1 MSEFIKI
8 LLSLSVSGALL
19 LLLILGLKPLYKNKF
34 SKRWQYYIWIVVA
47 LRFLLPFTPDT
58 TIIGSLFEKFDTTA
72 ITNEIPTTPNVP
84 VPADTGN
91 SKAEPIQTNREITT
105 AAMRE
110 PFNKYVCL
118 FFIWSALALVLFVRK
133 VTVYQGFI
141 QYIKAGNKEVSDIKI
156 LNLLSDCEEK
166 LNIKTRVE
174 LSCNPLIAS
183 PMLIGFF
190 RPRII
195 LPSHEWEDKEL
206 SYIFVHEL
214 IHYKQRDMF
223 YKWLIQIVVCVHWF
237 NPFVYLLE
245 KEVNKS
251 CELSCDEKVIS
262 VLDDTARREYGDILI
277 SFLKSNNLYKSSL
290 ASVTLT
296 EGAEQ
301 LKERL
306 GAIMKFRKKS
316 KVIIAITAIFTVAVC
331 ICFFVAGAYAAPST
345 ANEKNS
351 FMEAAADIFGN
362 DEEKKQFTE
371 IISASGEMIG
381 IIDNNKE
388 IERLVKQLDIE
399 SWNDMEQLP
408 EDIDLVYSYISYEV
422 IDEPIFLPDGIP
434 LVHMSTLELYISD
447 KGEYII
453 RDYDQEIETI
463 ARISEKAGRFLN
475 APEDLELNKNITAKD
490 ILDGWGLDFY
500 VPNGDIEN
508 ILDGWGLDFYVPNS
522 DIEKIDDIENAQYY
536 QGKTSFTEKELRKT
550 SKEQKIQFYGAD
562 QNTLLNEIDDISEIA
577 QYLNGL
583 ALDQWEYADN
593 APNPEEVECQIVR
606 FMLSR
611 DNKKELK
618 EMDTQILYKSNGNY
632 YIEEII
638 PGEYSDRGE
647 FITHYQVSEEIA
659 KYILSYIETASN

>member
-1 MSEFIKI
+1 MNKFIKI

-19 LLLILGLKPLYKNKF
+19 LLFILGLKPLYKNRF
-34 SKRWQYYIWIVVA
+34 SKRWQYYVWIIVA
-47 LRFLLPFTPDT
+47 LRFLLPLTPDT
-58 TIIGSLFEKFDTTA
+58 TIVGSLFEKFDTATVM
-72 ITNEIPTTPNVP
+72 NEIPTSPNTPVP
-84 VPADTGN
+84 VDTGN
-91 SKAEPIQTNREITT
+91 SKAEPIQTNREITA
-105 AAMRE
+105 AAMHE
-110 PFNKYVCL
+110 PFNIYVCL
-118 FFIWSALALVLFVRK
+118 FFIWSALALILFVRK
-133 VTVYQGFI
+133 ITVYQGFI

-174 LSCNPLIAS
+174 LSCNPLITS

-195 LPSHEWEDKEL
+195 LPVGKLEDKEL

-214 IHYKQRDMF
+214 THYKQRDMF
-223 YKWLIQIVVCVHWF
+223 YKWLIQIVVCIHWF
-237 NPFVYLLE
+237 NPFAYLLE

-262 VLDDTARREYGDILI
+262 ILDNTARREYGDTLI

-306 GAIMKFRKKS
+306 GAIMNFKKKS
-316 KVIIAITAIFTVAVC
+316 KAIIAVTAIFTVAVC
-331 ICFFVAGAYAAPST
+331 VCFLATGAYAAPSV
-345 ANEKNS
+345 ANEKKS
-351 FMEAAADIFGN
+351 FMEAATDIFGH

-388 IERLVKQLDIE
+388 IKKFVKQLDIE

-422 IDEPIFLPDGIP
+422 IDEPIFLQDGKQ
-434 LVHMSTLELYISD
+434 LVNKSTLEFYISS

-453 RDYDQEIETI
+453 RDYNQEIEAI

-500 VPNGDIEN
+500 VPN
-508 ILDGWGLDFYVPNS
+508 S
-522 DIEKIDDIENAQYY
+522 DIESVIEKTDDIETARYY
-536 QGKTSFTEKELRKT
+536 IGKTSFTEKELRKT

-618 EMDTQILYKSNGNY
+618 EMDTQILYKSDGNY

-638 PGEYSDRGE
+638 PGEYSDRGDI
-647 FITHYQVSEEIA
+647 ITHYQVSEEIA
-659 KYILSYIETASN
+659 KYILSYIEIASN

>member
-1 MSEFIKI
+1 MNEFIKI

-47 LRFLLPFTPDT
+47 LRLLLPFTPDT

-72 ITNEIPTTPNVP
+72 ITNEIPTNPNVP

-195 LPSHEWEDKEL
+195 LPVGEWEDKEL

-262 VLDDTARREYGDILI
+262 VLDNTARREYGDILI
-277 SFLKSNNLYKSSL
+277 CFLKSNNLYKNSL

-331 ICFFVAGAYAAPST
+331 ICFFVTGAYAAPS
-345 ANEKNS
+345 AAKEKKL
-351 FMEAAADIFGN
+351 FMEPAADIYGN

-371 IISASGEMIG
+371 IITASGEMIG

-388 IERLVKQLDIE
+388 IERFVKQLDIE

-422 IDEPIFLPDGIP
+422 IDEPIFLQDGKQ
-434 LVHMSTLELYISD
+434 LVNKSTLEFYISS

-453 RDYDQEIETI
+453 RDYNQEIETI

-500 VPNGDIEN
+500 VPNSDIE
-508 ILDGWGLDFYVPNS
+508 S
-522 DIEKIDDIENAQYY
+522 DIEKTDDIENARYY
-536 QGKTSFTEKELRKT
+536 IGETSFTEEELRKT
-550 SKEQKIQFYGAD
+550 SEEQKIQFYRAD
-562 QNTLLNEIDDISEIA
+562 KNTLLNEIDDISEIA

-583 ALDQWEYADN
+583 ALDQWEYTDN
-593 APNPEEVECQIVR
+593 APKPGEVECQIVR

-618 EMDTQILYKSNGNY
+618 EMDTQILYKSDGNY

-638 PGEYSDRGE
+638 PGEYSDRGD

-659 KYILSYIETASN
+659 KYILSYIGIASN

>member
-1 MSEFIKI
+1 MNEFIKI

-72 ITNEIPTTPNVP
+72 ITNEIPTNPNVP

-110 PFNKYVCL
+110 PVDKYVCL

-156 LNLLSDCEEK
+156 LNLLSDCIEK

-195 LPSHEWEDKEL
+195 LPVGEWEDKEL

-262 VLDDTARREYGDILI
+262 VLDDTARREYGDTLI

-331 ICFFVAGAYAAPST
+331 ICFFVTGAYTAPSI
-345 ANEKNS
+345 ANEKKP
-351 FMEAAADIFGN
+351 FMEAATDIFGN

-388 IERLVKQLDIE
+388 IERFVKQLDIE
-399 SWNDMEQLP
+399 SWNYMEQLP
-408 EDIDLVYSYISYEV
+408 EDMDLVYSYISYEV
-422 IDEPIFLPDGIP
+422 IDEPIFLQDGKQ
-434 LVHMSTLELYISD
+434 LVNKSTLEFYISS

-453 RDYDQEIETI
+453 RDYNQEIETI

-500 VPNGDIEN
+500 VPNSDIE
-508 ILDGWGLDFYVPNS
+508 S
-522 DIEKIDDIENAQYY
+522 DIEKIIETARYY

-583 ALDQWEYADN
+583 ALDQWEYTDN
-593 APNPEEVECQIVR
+593 APKPGEVECQIVR

-618 EMDTQILYKSNGNY
+618 EMDTQILYKSDGNY

-638 PGEYSDRGE
+638 PGEYSDRGDI
-647 FITHYQVSEEIA
+647 ITHYQVSEEIA
-659 KYILSYIETASN
+659 KYILSYIGITSN

>member
-72 ITNEIPTTPNVP
+72 ITNEIPTNPNVP

-91 SKAEPIQTNREITT
+91 SKAEPIQPNREITT

-110 PFNKYVCL
+110 PVDKYVYL
-118 FFIWSALALVLFVRK
+118 FFIWSALTLVLFVRK

-166 LNIKTRVE
+166 LKIKTRVE
-174 LSCNPLIAS
+174 LSCNPLLAS

-195 LPSHEWEDKEL
+195 LPVGEWEDKEL

-331 ICFFVAGAYAAPST
+331 ICFFVTGAYTAPSI
-345 ANEKNS
+345 ANEKKP
-351 FMEAAADIFGN
+351 FMEAATDIFGN

-388 IERLVKQLDIE
+388 IERFVKQLDIE
-399 SWNDMEQLP
+399 SWNYMEQLP
-408 EDIDLVYSYISYEV
+408 EDMDLVYSYISYEV
-422 IDEPIFLPDGIP
+422 IDEPIFLQDGKQ
-434 LVHMSTLELYISD
+434 LVNKSTLEFYISS

-453 RDYDQEIETI
+453 RDYNQEIETI

-500 VPNGDIEN
+500 VPNSDIE
-508 ILDGWGLDFYVPNS
+508 S
-522 DIEKIDDIENAQYY
+522 DIEKIIETARYY

-583 ALDQWEYADN
+583 ALEQWEYADN
-593 APNPEEVECQIVR
+593 APTPGEVECQIVR

-618 EMDTQILYKSNGNY
+618 EMDTQILYKSDGNY

-638 PGEYSDRGE
+638 PGEYSDRGDI
-647 FITHYQVSEEIA
+647 ITHYQVSEEIA
-659 KYILSYIETASN
+659 KYILSYIEIASN